1 MKYVKKKLIKSKQYY
16 YFEYPLKISKKKITH
31 TKYLGLDIPSDLK
44 ERFEKY
50 FGEIASI
57 SSMSVKQ
64 DDKQYFHAGVES
76 IELARYK
83 YRMLNHELF
92 INEFSLF
99 NTLFYILFVLN
110 SNRSEGSKVTR
121 NDIEEVIKKRIKPR
135 TLIEKEVVNS
145 INAINFAFSKNM
157 NWNEKSIKNIH
168 EHLFWNIHP
177 EIAGKYK
184 KVNNIVNNSA
194 TTDWRKVHGAM
205 KNLLQWY
212 KHNKKKMYAP
222 ILALEFHWRFEEI
235 HPFEDGNGRVGRII
249 LNAMLVQQGYAPVI
263 FFTQNH
269 IAYCNA
275 INKAIEGLK
284 KQLAK
289 HFTESIKKTN
299 IAIEKYKSEGVIK
312 GGSSKVGVWEINRGK
327 IWIE

>member
-1 MKYVKKKLIKSKQYY
+1 MKYIKKKVIKGKQYY
-16 YFEYPLKISKKKITH
+16 YFEYPLKTH
-31 TKYLGLDIPSDLK
+31 NKRTTYTKYLGLDIPPDIK
-44 ERFEKY
+44 ERFEAY
-50 FGEIASI
+50 FREIASI
-57 SSMSVKQ
+57 TSTSVKPE
-64 DDKQYFHAGVES
+64 DKQYFHAGIDS

-92 INEFSLF
+92 INELSLF
-99 NTLFYILFVLN
+99 NTFFYILFVLN

-121 NDIEEVIKKRIKPR
+121 KDIEKVIKKRIEPR
-135 TLIEKEVVNS
+135 TLIEKEVINS
-145 INAINFAFSKNM
+145 INTINFAFSKNM
-157 NWNEKSIKNIH
+157 KWNEKAIKNIH
-168 EHLFWNIHP
+168 KNLFWNIYP

-194 TTDWRKVHGAM
+194 TTDWKKVHSTM
-205 KNLLQWY
+205 KHLLHWY
-212 KHNKKKMYAP
+212 KQNKKKIYPP
-222 ILALEFHWRFEEI
+222 ILALEFHWRFESI

-249 LNAMLVQQGYAPVI
+249 LNSMLVQQGYAPVI

-269 IAYCNA
+269 HAYCNA

-299 IAIEKYKSEGVIK
+299 LAIEKYQFEGVIK
-312 GGSSKVGVWEINRGK
+312 GGSSKIGVW
-327 IWIE
+327 

>member
-1 MKYVKKKLIKSKQYY
+1 MKYVKKKLIKGKRYY
-16 YFEYPLKISKKKITH
+16 YFEYPQNIGGKKSTY
-31 TKYLGLDIPSDLK
+31 TKYLGSDIPSNIK
-44 ERFEKY
+44 ERFEEY
-50 FGEIASI
+50 FGELAAI
-57 SSMSVKQ
+57 SSISVKQ
-64 DDKQYFHAGVES
+64 EDKRYFHAGIDS

-92 INEFSLF
+92 INELSLF

-121 NDIEEVIKKRIKPR
+121 NDIEEVIKKRIKPK

-157 NWNEKSIKNIH
+157 KWNEKFIKNIH
-168 EHLFWNIHP
+168 KQLFWNIHP

-184 KVNNIVNNSA
+184 KVNNIVNNSL
-194 TTDWRKVHGAM
+194 TTDWKKVHGAM
-205 KNLLQWY
+205 KNLLRWY
-212 KHNKKKMYAP
+212 KNNKKKLYSP

-235 HPFEDGNGRVGRII
+235 HPFEDGNGRAGRII

-269 IAYCNA
+269 QAYCNA
-275 INKAIEGLK
+275 INKAIGGLK

-289 HFTESIKKTN
+289 HFTKSIKKTN
-299 IAIEKYKSEGVIK
+299 IAIEEYRSEEVIK
-312 GGSSKVGVWEINRGK
+312 GGSSKVFH
-327 IWIE
+327 